1 MVDGLLVVDAEHELL
16 QRGEPCLDEVFCGAR
31 GLGRELVWGDDDE
44 REAPRAK
51 TLVERAGRHED
62 ALAGARLARDRR
74 VGEGVELLAV
84 GEAHRELRRAGPSLA
99 DGIDDSIAPS
109 DHVPTLSAATV
120 GPWPTRQPQRNGC
133 STS

>member
-1 MVDGLLVVDAEHELL
+1 GGHNHEREPAGAEPLVE
-16 QRGEPCLDEVFCGAR
+16 GAR
-31 GLGRELVWGDDDE
+31 
-44 REAPRAK
+44 
-51 TLVERAGRHED
+51 RHDD
-62 ALAGARLARDRR
+62 ALTDAWFARDGG
-74 VGEGVELLAV
+74 VGEGRKHPTV